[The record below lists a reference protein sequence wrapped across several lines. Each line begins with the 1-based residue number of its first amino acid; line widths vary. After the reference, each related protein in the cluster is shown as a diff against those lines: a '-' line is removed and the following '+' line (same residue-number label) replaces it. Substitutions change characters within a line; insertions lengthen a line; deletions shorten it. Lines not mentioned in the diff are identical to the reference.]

1 MGRVWRGYDEVLHRE
16 VAVKEVVPP
25 PGLTAAEQDMSNERS
40 LREARAIA
48 RLNHPNVVRIYDVVN
63 KQPHP
68 WIVMEYVPSRS
79 LHQVIVEDGPLPPA
93 EPLSHWAR
101 SARPSAGLRPG
112 PGAWRASALPRSS
125 VLA

>member
-1 MGRVWRGYDEVLHRE
+1 MGRVWLGYDEVLRRD

-25 PGLTAAEQDMSNERS
+25 PGLTAAEQDQSATRS

-63 KQPHP
+63 KEPWP

-79 LHQVIVEDGPLPPA
+79 LHQVIEEDGPLWPT
-93 EPLSHWAR
+93 EGGR
-101 SARPSAGLRPG
+101 IGRAGLAARCAAHRAGIVRRDGRP
-112 PGAWRASALPRSS
+112 RH
-125 VLA
+125 